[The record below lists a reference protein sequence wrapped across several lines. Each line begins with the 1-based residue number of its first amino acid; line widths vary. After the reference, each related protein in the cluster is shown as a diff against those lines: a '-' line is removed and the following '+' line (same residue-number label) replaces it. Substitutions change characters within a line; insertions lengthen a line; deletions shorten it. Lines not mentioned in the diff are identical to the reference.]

1 VRRLFHFHPSRGW
14 PRASAGRRL
23 LRFKRKEPPRASASG
38 QGALFATGQRGQRNG
53 GDGGESNSP
62 SRNLLRRPLR
72 ACPVICRR
80 SPGRPSAAYRALQS
94 RPLSGF
100 DSGYATLP
108 GIAPPLNDASAAHGG
123 EAVSTFTLLPKQR
136 GRKQTGCCQ
145 LLRLG
150 SFLRGLETNL
160 GSRSPVTGPCR
171 NHASPRNLRP
181 SARGLYSDS
190 RGGQLVRR
198 GSGLSTAPAADR
210 RRPRPIDGAIGRRQ
224 SASACCDGSACYLWR
239 PRFASAISR
248 SISRRESRSAISRRR
263 SWSCL
268 PRPRP
273 ISSLARPR

>member
-1 VRRLFHFHPSRGW
+1 MCPGTT
-14 PRASAGRRL
+14 ATAG
-23 LRFKRKEPPRASASG
+23 
-38 QGALFATGQRGQRNG
+38 GQRNG

-108 GIAPPLNDASAAHGG
+108 GTAPPLNDASAAHGG

-190 RGGQLVRR
+190 SGGQLGSREAGTERTASAANKRR
-198 GSGLSTAPAADR
+198 RWPAAERLRVPRGYCVLPLAAPARVGDVAVH
-210 RRPRPIDGAIGRRQ
+210 
-224 SASACCDGSACYLWR
+224 
-239 PRFASAISR
+239 
-248 SISRRESRSAISRRR
+248 
-263 SWSCL
+263 
-268 PRPRP
+268 
-273 ISSLARPR
+273 LAA

>member
-1 VRRLFHFHPSRGW
+1 M
-14 PRASAGRRL
+14 
-23 LRFKRKEPPRASASG
+23 PPHLGDG
-38 QGALFATGQRGQRNG
+38 QGNG

-62 SRNLLRRPLR
+62 SRSLLRRPLR

-80 SPGRPSAAYRALQS
+80 SPGRPSAACRALQS

-150 SFLRGLETNL
+150 SFLRGLESNL

-171 NHASPRNLRP
+171 NHASPRNRCDQR
-181 SARGLYSDS
+181 RGLYSGGRSGPNPEGSTCRGHGPGPRRRWRGPS
-190 RGGQLVRR
+190 RGGSR
-198 GSGLSTAPAADR
+198 
-210 RRPRPIDGAIGRRQ
+210 GRRCR
-224 SASACCDGSACYLWR
+224 AGGRVAACRAPGR
-239 PRFASAISR
+239 SR
-248 SISRRESRSAISRRR
+248 AWLSPA
-263 SWSCL
+263 
-268 PRPRP
+268 P
-273 ISSLARPR
+273 

>member
-1 VRRLFHFHPSRGW
+1 MCAGSSISARPGAGLARQPASDLCGSSGRSPLACRPPGEGPSLPTER
-14 PRASAGRRL
+14 
-23 LRFKRKEPPRASASG
+23 
-38 QGALFATGQRGQRNG
+38 RGQRNG

-94 RPLSGF
+94 RSLAGF

-150 SFLRGLETNL
+150 SFLRGLESNL

-198 GSGLSTAPAADR
+198 SSDGSTAPVADR
-210 RRPRPIDGAIGRRQ
+210 RRRSPAAECFGVLRWIRRAT
-224 SASACCDGSACYLWR
+224 SGG
-239 PRFASAISR
+239 PG
-248 SISRRESRSAISRRR
+248 SRRR
-263 SWSCL
+263 CRGPSRGASRDRRCRGGGRGAACRAPGRSRAW
-268 PRPRP
+268 PGP
-273 ISSLARPR
+273 AD